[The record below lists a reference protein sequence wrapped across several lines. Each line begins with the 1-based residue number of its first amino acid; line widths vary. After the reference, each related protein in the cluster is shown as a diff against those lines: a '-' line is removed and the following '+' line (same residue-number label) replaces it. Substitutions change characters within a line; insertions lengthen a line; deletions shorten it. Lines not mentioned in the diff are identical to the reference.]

1 MFGRLVRI
9 IMALAAA
16 VTAAMLF
23 VILAGLGEPT
33 LRDLAARLALSVL
46 DAMVG
51 ESLATGDV
59 GGSVAALA
67 GLYTLA
73 VGMLAGPPLAVAV
86 VGEACGWRMIRRS
99 GNHFVEKIMRRFI
112 RLDAS
117 SDPSGSDDALAL
129 VCLVCRRDGGLDRGR
144 AMARAQPVAIGQRS
158 RVPADAVAVPHRRG
172 VGFRLLGAGRPAGRQ
187 VQRDCVARILMAKA
201 PNMVAKL

>member
-23 VILAGLGEPT
+23 VIPAGLGEPT

-73 VGMLAGPPLAVAV
+73 VGMLAGPPVAVAV
-86 VGEACGWRMIRRS
+86 VGDACGWRSYVWYSGATAALTAAVQWLGRS
-99 GNHFVEKIMRRFI
+99 PSRLGSEAEYRLTLLLFLTGAVSGFVYW
-112 RLDAS
+112 
-117 SDPSGSDDALAL
+117 ALAGW
-129 VCLVCRRDGGLDRGR
+129 R
-144 AMARAQPVAIGQRS
+144 
-158 RVPADAVAVPHRRG
+158 
-172 VGFRLLGAGRPAGRQ
+172 AGRFSATASPGS
-187 VQRDCVARILMAKA
+187 
-201 PNMVAKL
+201 